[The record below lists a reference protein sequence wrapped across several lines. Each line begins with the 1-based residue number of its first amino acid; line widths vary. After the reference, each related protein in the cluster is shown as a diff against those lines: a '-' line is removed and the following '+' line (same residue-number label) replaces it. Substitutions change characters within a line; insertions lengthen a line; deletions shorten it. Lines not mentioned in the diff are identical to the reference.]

1 MPDYTELLSAVN
13 SLTNAVRGCAA
24 ALYMIF
30 IVLFLK
36 NMNSESA
43 IKSLKDELHN
53 VGYRVTEQVEYLKEV
68 IRKK

>member
-53 VGYRVTEQVEYLKEV
+53 TGSALTRQVEHLRGV
-68 IRKK
+68 FRK